1 MHFYLV
7 SWPAP
12 TDEPEGHEHEDESY
26 AHEQQMR
33 TRISDVG
40 MLYCSDFTIH
50 LTLKVAGGKNLM
62 TSEDKMELEIQADI
76 IGSMVHTFYIEQ
88 YVLIW

>member
-7 SWPAP
+7 SLPAP
-12 TDEPEGHEHEDESY
+12 TDEPEGYEHEDESY
-26 AHEQQMR
+26 AHEQQMT

-50 LTLKVAGGKNLM
+50 LTLKVAGGKNLII
-62 TSEDKMELEIQADI
+62 SEDKMELEILEDI
-76 IGSMVHTFYIEQ
+76 IGSMVHTFYTEQ
-88 YVLIW
+88 YVLI